1 MYFSSYWLY
10 IFHNYRSGYDEKKV
24 LIPENDDD
32 FIAFVPQIVECFNED
47 NPKKCLDKL
56 YSLNSTWGTRTA
68 KQLENKLKNESECV
82 DHWFALTR
90 LSKELTIDEIREKE
104 LEIMADL
111 GVK

>member
-10 IFHNYRSGYDEKKV
+10 IFHYYRSGYDEKKV

-56 YSLNSTWGTRTA
+56 YSLNSTWGANAMKSSSFSGIKTFFSSYPG
-68 KQLENKLKNESECV
+68 L
-82 DHWFALTR
+82 
-90 LSKELTIDEIREKE
+90 
-104 LEIMADL
+104 
-111 GVK
+111 